1 MLETEKEARHCIKMK
16 QEIDPKQTSRAQAFE
31 LWMKSPMPMVTLVKT
46 FDVTRLRRA
55 SRRQGLKF
63 NMLLCWCI
71 GKAASQIPEFYLL
84 PKDGKLFKYDR
95 LGINV
100 IVDNVQGGISNCDVP
115 YSDDLQQ
122 FARDYDKLTKES
134 ATTCRDINDDE
145 AMIIGTSAVVGTE
158 LDCIINQYNGIY
170 NNPFLVWGRYKR
182 RWFRT
187 MLTISLQFHHSQFDG
202 RQAALFLERLQ
213 QTMNTTDSCI

>member
-1 MLETEKEARHCIKMK
+1 MK
-16 QEIDPKQTSRAQAFE
+16 QEINPKETSRAQAFE

-46 FDVTRLRRA
+46 FDVTRLLKA

-84 PKDGKLFKYDR
+84 PKDGKLFRFDR

-100 IVDNVQGGISNCDVP
+100 IVDNEQGGISNCDIP
-115 YSDDLQQ
+115 YSDDLRQ
-122 FARDYDKLTKES
+122 FTRDYVTLTHEA

-158 LDCIINQYNGIY
+158 LDCIVNQYTGIF
-170 NNPFLVWGRYKR
+170 NNPFLVWGRYR
-182 RWFRT
+182 RHWFKT
-187 MLTISLQFHHSQFDG
+187 TLTISLQFHHAQFDG

-213 QTMNTTDSCI
+213 QTLKTWK

>member
-1 MLETEKEARHCIKMK
+1 MK
-16 QEIDPKQTSRAQAFE
+16 QEINPKETSRAQAFE

-46 FDVTRLRRA
+46 FDVTRLLKA

-71 GKAASQIPEFYLL
+71 GKVASQIPEFYLL
-84 PKDGKLFKYDR
+84 PKDGKLYRFDR
-95 LGINV
+95 LGVNV
-100 IVDNVQGGISNCDVP
+100 IVDNGQGGISNCDIP
-115 YSDDLQQ
+115 YSADLRQ
-122 FARDYDKLTKES
+122 FSRDYDMLTNE
-134 ATTCRDINDDE
+134 AAATCRDINDDE

-158 LDCIINQYNGIY
+158 LDCIVNQYTGIF

-182 RWFRT
+182 HWFKT
-187 MLTISLQFHHSQFDG
+187 TQTISLQFHHAQFDG

-213 QTMNTTDSCI
+213 QTLKTWK

>member
-1 MLETEKEARHCIKMK
+1 MK
-16 QEIDPKQTSRAQAFE
+16 QEVNPKETSRAQAFE

-46 FDVTRLRRA
+46 FDVTHLRRV
-55 SRRQGLKF
+55 SERQGLKF

-71 GKAASQIPEFYLL
+71 GKAASQIPEFFLL
-84 PKDGKLFKYDR
+84 PSDGKLFRFDR

-100 IVDNVQGGISNCDVP
+100 IVDNGQGGISNCDIP
-115 YSDDLQQ
+115 YSDDLRQ
-122 FARDYDKLTKES
+122 FTRDYDALTHEA

-158 LDCIINQYNGIY
+158 LDCIVNQYTGIF
-170 NNPFLVWGRYKR
+170 NNPFLVWGRYR
-182 RWFRT
+182 RHWFKT
-187 MLTISLQFHHSQFDG
+187 TLTISLQFHHAQFDG

-213 QTMNTTDSCI
+213 QTLKTWK

>member
-1 MLETEKEARHCIKMK
+1 MK

-46 FDVTRLRRA
+46 FDVTRLRKV
-55 SRRQGLKF
+55 SQRQGLKF

-71 GKAASQIPEFYLL
+71 GKAASQVAEFYML

-115 YSDDLQQ
+115 FSDDLRQ
-122 FARDYDKLTKES
+122 FCRDYDKLMKEL
-134 ATTCRDINDDE
+134 AATCRDINDDE

-158 LDCIINQYNGIY
+158 LDCIINQYSGIY

-182 RWFRT
+182 HWFRT
-187 MLTISLQFHHSQFDG
+187 TLSISFQFHHAQFDG

-213 QTMNTTDSCI
+213 KTLNTMDP

>member
-1 MLETEKEARHCIKMK
+1 MK
-16 QEIDPKQTSRAQAFE
+16 QEVNPKETSRAQAFE

-46 FDVTRLRRA
+46 FDVTRLLKA

-84 PKDGKLFKYDR
+84 PKDGKLFRFDR

-100 IVDNVQGGISNCDVP
+100 IVDNGQGGISNCDIP
-115 YSDDLQQ
+115 YSDDLRQ
-122 FARDYDKLTKES
+122 FTRDYDALTHEA

-158 LDCIINQYNGIY
+158 LDCIVNQYTGIF
-170 NNPFLVWGRYKR
+170 NNPFLVWGRYR
-182 RWFRT
+182 RHWFKT
-187 MLTISLQFHHSQFDG
+187 TLTISLQFHHAQFDG

-213 QTMNTTDSCI
+213 QTLKTWK

>member
-1 MLETEKEARHCIKMK
+1 MK
-16 QEIDPKQTSRAQAFE
+16 QEVNPKETSRAQAFE

-46 FDVTRLRRA
+46 FDVTRLLKA
-55 SRRQGLKF
+55 SRQQGLKF

-71 GKAASQIPEFYLL
+71 GKAACQIPEFYLL
-84 PKDGKLFKYDR
+84 PKDGKLFRFDR

-100 IVDNVQGGISNCDVP
+100 IVDNERGGISNCDIP

-122 FARDYDKLTKES
+122 FSRDYDALTHEV
-134 ATTCRDINDDE
+134 ATTCRDINDDQ

-158 LDCIINQYNGIY
+158 LDCIVNQYTGIF

-182 RWFRT
+182 HWFKT
-187 MLTISLQFHHSQFDG
+187 TLTISLQFHHAQFDG

-213 QTMNTTDSCI
+213 QTLKTLG

>member
-1 MLETEKEARHCIKMK
+1 MK
-16 QEIDPKQTSRAQAFE
+16 QKIDPKQTTRAQAFE

-46 FDVTRLRRA
+46 FDVTRLLKA

-84 PKDGKLFKYDR
+84 PKDGKLFRFDS

-100 IVDNVQGGISNCDVP
+100 IVDNGQGGISNCDIP
-115 YSDDLQQ
+115 YSDDLRQ
-122 FARDYDKLTKES
+122 FTRDYDALTHEA

-158 LDCIINQYNGIY
+158 LDCIVNQYTGIF
-170 NNPFLVWGRYKR
+170 NNPFLVWGRYR
-182 RWFRT
+182 RHWFKT
-187 MLTISLQFHHSQFDG
+187 TLTISLQFHHAQFDG

-213 QTMNTTDSCI
+213 QTLKTWK

>member
-1 MLETEKEARHCIKMK
+1 MLVTEKEAIHCIKMK
-16 QEIDPKQTSRAQAFE
+16 QEIDPKQTSRALAFE

-71 GKAASQIPEFYLL
+71 GKAASQVAEFYLL

-115 YSDDLQQ
+115 YNDDLQQ
-122 FARDYDKLTKES
+122 FARDYDKLTKQS

-202 RQAALFLERLQ
+202 RQSALFLERLQ
-213 QTMNTTDSCI
+213 QTLNTTDSC

>member
-1 MLETEKEARHCIKMK
+1 MK
-16 QEIDPKQTSRAQAFE
+16 QEVNPKETTRAQAFE

-46 FDVTRLRRA
+46 FDVTRLLKA

-84 PKDGKLFKYDR
+84 PKDGKLFRFDR

-100 IVDNVQGGISNCDVP
+100 IVDNGQGGISNCDIP
-115 YSDDLQQ
+115 YSDDLRQ
-122 FARDYDKLTKES
+122 FTRDYDALTHEA

-158 LDCIINQYNGIY
+158 LDCIVNQYTGIF
-170 NNPFLVWGRYKR
+170 NNPFLVWGRYR
-182 RWFRT
+182 RHWFKT
-187 MLTISLQFHHSQFDG
+187 TLTISLQFHHAQFDG

-213 QTMNTTDSCI
+213 QTLKTWK